1 MDSTTRR
8 ALADGDIIA
17 DVGKAGGIALARRGD
32 LLVSRDVAESLTR
45 QLREAAE
52 PADEQREGAQL
63 WRLRGDESPFA
74 LIDRLSRGRTEPL
87 GVGPNHVFFG
97 APPYHGCPAAPP
109 KPARS
114 EVTFPSLSKCSIEV
128 AVLDSGTIPHP
139 ALAGRV
145 TPVQGEWINP
155 STDTL
160 EPVPA
165 DAVDRDGDGLLD
177 MMAGHGNV
185 VCSVIAER
193 SACANITSIGQRG
206 LYALYTEWEIAH
218 TLTTMGPKFGVI
230 NLSIAGMT
238 HRNRPPIGLAL
249 ALNALPAETAV
260 VASAGN
266 MNTAIPHWP
275 GAFRRVICVGA
286 VDDTGG
292 ATPPPRAGFSNF
304 GSWVDCCAGGVDV
317 LGAHVWWKGGLED
330 DPNGSY
336 DFEGWSTWSGTSFSA
351 PKVAAAIAQLACDR
365 SMPPRLAAAHLLAGS
380 GGVAARWRAD
390 MGIELTI
397 A

>member
-8 ALADGDIIA
+8 ALADPTIIA
-17 DVGKAGGIALARRGD
+17 DATKGGGLALARRGE
-32 LLVSRDVAESLTR
+32 LLVSREAAKALAAE
-45 QLREAAE
+45 LREVGE
-52 PADEQREGAQL
+52 PASEDPQGTQL
-63 WRLRGDESPFA
+63 WRLRGEETPFG
-74 LIDRLSRGRTEPL
+74 LVERLSRTQGGPV
-87 GVGPNHVFFG
+87 GIGPNHVFFG
-97 APPYHGCPAAPP
+97 SPNMHGCPAAPP

-114 EVTFPSLSKCSIEV
+114 KVTFPPLSKCPIEV

-145 TPVQGEWINP
+145 TSVQGEWINP
-155 STDTL
+155 STGNL

-218 TLTTMGPKFGVI
+218 TLATMGPKFGLI

-238 HRNRPPIGLAL
+238 HRNRPPIGLAH

-292 ATPPPRAGFSNF
+292 ATPPPRASFSNF
-304 GSWVDCCAGGVDV
+304 GAWVDCSCGGVDV
-317 LGAHVWWKGGLED
+317 LGAHVWWKGGIED
-330 DPNGSY
+330 DRAGSY

-351 PKVAAAIAQLACDR
+351 PKVAAAIAQLACER
-365 SMPPRLAAAHLLAGS
+365 EIAPRLAAAHLLAGS
-380 GGVAARWRAD
+380 GGVAARWRSD
-390 MGIELTI
+390 MGIELGL

>member
-1 MDSTTRR
+1 MDSTTKR
-8 ALADGDIIA
+8 ALADPDIIA
-17 DVGKAGGIALARRGD
+17 DATKGGGLALARRGE
-32 LLVSRDVAESLTR
+32 LLVSDHAAESLAHE
-45 QLREAAE
+45 LREVGE
-52 PADEQREGAQL
+52 PATEGREGTQL
-63 WRLRGDESPFA
+63 WRLHGEETPFA
-74 LIDRLSRGRTEPL
+74 VVERLARAHSEPL
-87 GVGPNHVFFG
+87 GIGPNHVFFG
-97 APPYHGCPAAPP
+97 SPNMHGCPAEPP
-109 KPARS
+109 KPARAKV
-114 EVTFPSLSKCSIEV
+114 ELPPLSDCPIEV

-139 ALAGRV
+139 VLAGRV
-145 TPVQGEWINP
+145 TSVQGEWINP
-155 STDTL
+155 STHAL
-160 EPVPA
+160 EPVPQ
-165 DAVDRDGDGLLD
+165 DDVDRDGDGLLD
-177 MMAGHGNV
+177 MMAGHGNL

-193 SACANITSIGQRG
+193 AACARITSIGQRG
-206 LYALYTEWEIAH
+206 LFALYTEWEIAH
-218 TLTTMGPKFGVI
+218 TLRTMGPKFGVI

-238 HRNRPPIGLAL
+238 HRNRPPLLLAL

-304 GSWVDCCAGGVDV
+304 GSWVDCCTGGVDV

-330 DPNGSY
+330 DPSGSY